1 MRKAL
6 LSLLGGAAL
15 GAGAMYLYDP
25 KQGGKRRAQ
34 IGDAATVAK
43 KKALRAVNSTS
54 QSLKGKANDVLAVSR
69 EWLGSTAP
77 RSRSALWTPR
87 TRAVLATAGLVLAAL
102 AGTRPQ
108 T

>member
-43 KKALRAVNSTS
+43 KKALRAVTSTS
-54 QSLKGKANDVLAVSR
+54 QSLRGRANDVLAISR

-77 RSRSALWTPR
+77 RSALWTPR

-102 AGTRPQ
+102 AGSRPQ